1 MAPKESRTYISNPPS
16 GYETKLTHTNRE
28 REREGGGYYWPNVSK
43 EPVLPVKLMGWIG
56 FSSTHS
62 RLIHW

>member
-16 GYETKLTHTNRE
+16 GNETKLTHTNRE
-28 REREGGGYYWPNVSK
+28 GGGGGGTISPMRLT
-43 EPVLPVKLMGWIG
+43 EPILPVKLMGWIG

-62 RLIHW
+62 GLIH